1 MTDPRLKSSK
11 NPQILTTISVM
22 VGSQTPL
29 LQNPVLHGV
38 PSGSISSG
46 CITKQEVLR
55 FWKENSQHW
64 LMTFENISKR
74 SYHSAASFAGIWS
87 CVTHAGLQILSFAK
101 GNTFAS
107 TAFATID
114 TFCTISHGKWGRA
127 SCCFAVTCSF
137 LKKPKN
143 KNLKYLITVQDPLG
157 NSVWLAKKDNLMF
170 LN

>member
-64 LMTFENISKR
+64 LMTFESISKR

-127 SCCFAVTCSF
+127 SCCFAITCSF

-143 KNLKYLITVQDPLG
+143 QVSTVQHLWKTPLT
-157 NSVWLAKKDNLMF
+157 NQF
-170 LN
+170 

>member
-55 FWKENSQHW
+55 FWKENSW
-64 LMTFENISKR
+64 LMTTKIAKWR
-74 SYHSAASFAGIWS
+74 LYHSAASFAGIWS

-107 TAFATID
+107 TAFTTID

-127 SCCFAVTCSF
+127 SCCFAITCSF

-143 KNLKYLITVQDPLG
+143 MYAKVEGEQPSIQLQDCVYQNYL
-157 NSVWLAKKDNLMF
+157 
-170 LN
+170 